1 MRDAAARLSVLQLV
15 HSLRIGGSEKV
26 AFDIASHLDAQR
38 FEPSVC
44 GLDVDGEL
52 SQELD
57 RLNIRHHVFF
67 RRGVEAG
74 VSRRIFQYIRRYRI
88 DVLHTHH
95 FAQLFYGALPARLA
109 GARVIHT
116 EHEFF
121 TYHQSAVAR
130 RLIGPLLRLC
140 SRMTVVGPEVAEY
153 FQGTIGIPARTIQ
166 VVSNGVDVSRF
177 GEDRL
182 AARTALGLN
191 AGDLVL
197 GTIGRL
203 EVEKDQRAL
212 LEAFQRLAAH
222 RPDARLVIA
231 GDGQLAGALK
241 EQASQLG
248 ILDRTLFLGYRRDIA
263 RLLAAF
269 DIFVL
274 PSIREGL
281 PVSLIEAMAASRPVV
296 ASDVGSVKDLITDDH
311 CGFVVPPRDPAALD
325 AALGRL
331 AADASLRE
339 RLGAAG
345 RRTAESRYSLAAI
358 VKQYEALY
366 SAAAGR

>member
-1 MRDAAARLSVLQLV
+1 MQLV

-26 AFDIASHLDAQR
+26 AFDIASHLDVNR
-38 FEPSVC
+38 FEPTVC

-67 RRGVEAG
+67 RTGVEAA
-74 VSRRIFQYIRRYRI
+74 VSRRIFQYITRHRV

-121 TYHQSAVAR
+121 TYHQSTVAR

-140 SRMTVVGPEVAEY
+140 SRMTVVGPEVADY
-153 FQGTIGIPARTIQ
+153 FQRTIGIPARRIQ
-166 VVSNGVDVSRF
+166 VVANGVDVSRF

-182 AARTALGLN
+182 AARAALGLE
-191 AGDLVL
+191 ADHLVM

-203 EVEKDQRAL
+203 EVEKDQGAL
-212 LEAFQRLAAH
+212 LEAFARLAAG
-222 RPDARLVIA
+222 RPETRLLIA
-231 GDGQLAGALK
+231 GDGQLAGPLR
-241 EQASQLG
+241 EQAARLG
-248 ILDRTLFLGYRRDIA
+248 ILDRTHFLGYRRDIA
-263 RLLAAF
+263 TLLAAM

-296 ASDVGSVKDLITDDH
+296 ASDVGSVKDLISDDH
-311 CGFVVPPRDPAALD
+311 CGVVVPPRDPAALD

-331 AADASLRE
+331 AADAGLRQ

-345 RRTAESRYSLAAI
+345 RRTAEEKYSLSAI
-358 VKQYEALY
+358 VGQYETLY
-366 SAAAGR
+366 GAAVGR